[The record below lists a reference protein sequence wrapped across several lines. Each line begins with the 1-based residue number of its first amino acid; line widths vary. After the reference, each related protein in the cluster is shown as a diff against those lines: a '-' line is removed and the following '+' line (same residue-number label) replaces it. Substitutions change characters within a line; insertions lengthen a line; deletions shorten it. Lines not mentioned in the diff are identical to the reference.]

1 MTMTH
6 PNKALIAQL
15 NNAWPRRA
23 TVCDMERFRPAG
35 EFDPARPDY
44 PVALVPF
51 FSHEGIER
59 LDEPIKQAILTWGWI
74 GYNRRTVAAE
84 DQVVNPALNYL
95 ASDILPGDDWVFTES
110 IRQTLIDEHYHTLM
124 HLNAIQRTRRE
135 RQIEIELDLPMSVT
149 YRELAKLK
157 QQLVEP
163 WEKQLAAVA
172 FATVAEISVNA
183 FLDVLAD
190 DETIQPQN
198 RSVAQ
203 LHNRDEYAHSKTLG
217 EISKVIFHRL
227 TARQKSFFVATLP
240 VALRAFVAQD
250 FSMWE
255 AILQQLKVPD
265 AKSIVR
271 DAIDAAGPSALTRD
285 YSGLYRLADEL
296 GILGQLDFD
305 FSGSARGLGT
315 QSGRGQRGEEE
326 SAAAEQ
332 LH

>member
-1 MTMTH
+1 MMN
-6 PNKALIAQL
+6 PNKALLTQL

-23 TVCDMERFRPAG
+23 TVCDMERFRAAG
-35 EFDPARPDY
+35 EFDAKRPDY

-59 LDEPIKQAILTWGWI
+59 LDEPVKEAILTWGWI

-84 DQVVNPALNYL
+84 DHVVNPALNYL
-95 ASDILPGDDWVFTES
+95 ASDMLPEDDWVFTES
-110 IRQTLIDEHYHTLM
+110 IRQTLVDEHYHTLM

-135 RQIEIELDLPMSVT
+135 RQIDIDMNLPTSIT

-163 WEKQLAAVA
+163 WEKQLAAVV

-190 DETIQPQN
+190 DETIQPAN

-227 TARQKSFFVATLP
+227 TAKQKAFFVATLP

-255 AILQQLKVPD
+255 AILRQLDVPNADEIILDAREPGQQ
-265 AKSIVR
+265 
-271 DAIDAAGPSALTRD
+271 SALTRD

-296 GILGQLDFD
+296 GILGDIDFD
-305 FSGSARGLGT
+305 FSGSTGKKH
-315 QSGRGQRGEEE
+315 E
-326 SAAAEQ
+326 AATRHA
-332 LH
+332 H

>member
-1 MTMTH
+1 MTNA
-6 PNKALIAQL
+6 NKALIAQL

-23 TVCDMERFRPAG
+23 TVCDMEKFRVDG
-35 EFDPARPDY
+35 EFDAGRPDY

-51 FSHEGIER
+51 FTHEGVQR
-59 LDEPIKQAILTWGWI
+59 LDDPVKQDILTWGWI

-84 DQVVNPALNYL
+84 DHVVNPALNYL
-95 ASDILPGDDWVFTES
+95 ASDILPGDDWIFTES

-124 HLNAIQRTRRE
+124 HLNAIQRTRRQ
-135 RQIEIELDLPMSVT
+135 RQIDTDMDLPMSVT
-149 YRELAKLK
+149 YRELEKLK

-183 FLDVLAD
+183 FLDILAD
-190 DETIQPQN
+190 DQTIQPQN

-217 EISKVIFHRL
+217 EIGKVVFNRL
-227 TARQKSFFVATLP
+227 TPSQKTFFIATLP

-255 AILQQLKVPD
+255 AILRQLNVPNAANIIRDCQQPGKE
-265 AKSIVR
+265 
-271 DAIDAAGPSALTRD
+271 SALTRD
-285 YSGLYRLADEL
+285 YSGLHRLADEL
-296 GILGQLDFD
+296 GILGELDFD
-305 FSGSARGLGT
+305 FGNGT
-315 QSGRGQRGEEE
+315 TSTGRATT
-326 SAAAEQ
+326 AANTVATQ
-332 LH
+332 HAH